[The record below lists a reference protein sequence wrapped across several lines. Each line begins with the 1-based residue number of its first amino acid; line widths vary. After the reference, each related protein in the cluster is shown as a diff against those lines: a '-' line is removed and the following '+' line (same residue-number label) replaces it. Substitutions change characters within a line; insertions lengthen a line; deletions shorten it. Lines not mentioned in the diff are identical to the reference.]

1 MAKQI
6 ITLIVDNPYDIEDVV
21 MENVCSDWLHK
32 ECGVEVIDSRTKEME
47 ESK

>member
-21 MENVCSDWLHK
+21 MENVCSDWLNK
-32 ECGVEVIDSRTKEME
+32 ECGVEVIDSQTKEME
-47 ESK
+47 ELK